1 MPKQKDLILAIAT
14 VLLSAMLAATTS
26 GEAQRQSRDTNP
38 ENGSTTP
45 AREDEAADEKAPEAA
60 DGTDS
65 PLRSAWLKGKLEMVI
80 LLNRHLNNF
89 TIDSEVTDGT
99 ATLKGEVESEVDREL
114 AEQLALSIDG
124 IEAVDNQLTV
134 AVKTTEEKS
143 SDSSADPQK
152 AAARLE
158 DATLLADVK
167 DNFRSHG
174 STRELDID
182 VTVKDRKIILRGT
195 VGSAAE
201 KDLAGMLAAG
211 VEGVDDVDNQLVVS
225 KLKKK

>member
-1 MPKQKDLILAIAT
+1 MPKQKDLILTTAT
-14 VLLSAMLAATTS
+14 VLLTAMLAVTTS
-26 GEAQRQSRDTNP
+26 AEPERQSRDTNP
-38 ENGSTTP
+38 DSGSG
-45 AREDEAADEKAPEAA
+45 ALAQEDEATDDKAAG
-60 DGTDS
+60 GTDS

-134 AVKTTEEKS
+134 ADETTEEQS
-143 SDSSADPQK
+143 SDKSANPQK

-167 DNFRSHG
+167 HNFRSHG

-182 VTVKDRKIILRGT
+182 VTAKDRKIILRGT

-211 VEGVDDVDNQLVVS
+211 VDGVEDVDNQLVVS

>member
-1 MPKQKDLILAIAT
+1 MPKQKDLILTTAT
-14 VLLSAMLAATTS
+14 VLLTAMLAATTS
-26 GEAQRQSRDTNP
+26 AEPERQSRDTNP
-38 ENGSTTP
+38 DSGSG
-45 AREDEAADEKAPEAA
+45 ALAQEDEATDDKAAG
-60 DGTDS
+60 GTDS

-124 IEAVDNQLTV
+124 IDTVVNQLTV
-134 AVKTTEEKS
+134 AAKATGEQSNGS
-143 SDSSADPQK
+143 SSDPQK
-152 AAARLE
+152 TAARRE
-158 DATLLADVK
+158 DATLAAGVK
-167 DNFRSHG
+167 ENLHSRE
-174 STRELDID
+174 STRELDVD

-201 KDLAGMLAAG
+201 KDLAGMLAAD
-211 VEGVDDVDNQLVVS
+211 VEGVEDVDNQLVVT
-225 KLKKK
+225 KLQQK

>member
-1 MPKQKDLILAIAT
+1 MPKQKDLILTTAT
-14 VLLSAMLAATTS
+14 VLLTAMLAATTS
-26 GEAQRQSRDTNP
+26 AEPERQSRDTNP
-38 ENGSTTP
+38 DSGSG
-45 AREDEAADEKAPEAA
+45 ALAQEDEATDDKSAG
-60 DGTDS
+60 GTDS
-65 PLRSAWLKGKLEMVI
+65 PLRSDLLKGKLEMVI

-124 IEAVDNQLTV
+124 IDAVDNRLTV
-134 AVKTTEEKS
+134 ADKTTGEKAAE
-143 SDSSADPQK
+143 SSADPQK

-167 DNFRSHG
+167 HNFRSHG

-182 VTVKDRKIILRGT
+182 VTAKDRKIILRGT

-211 VEGVDDVDNQLVVS
+211 VEGVEDVDNQLVVS